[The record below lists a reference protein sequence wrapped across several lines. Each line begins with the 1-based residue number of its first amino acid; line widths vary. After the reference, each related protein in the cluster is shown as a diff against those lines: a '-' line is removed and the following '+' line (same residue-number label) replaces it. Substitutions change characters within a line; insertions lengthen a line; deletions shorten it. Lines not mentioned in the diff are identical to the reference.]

1 VKVQEHAHRVRFL
14 FHLEELGLDDVMDRT
29 QMGAV
34 DGVLG
39 DLLRVAL
46 ELPADRSILRP
57 ALLGQGLR
65 GPGGRASV
73 EAVVHED
80 DAVLLDERP
89 GYETLAFG
97 GDLRRVGDLDALAAV
112 IEGPAVK
119 RAAQAV
125 AFDLSAAEVR
135 AQVGAGLVERRQR
148 AVGATE
154 QHEVRAEVVH
164 GLDLAGADV
173 RREPDDEPALR
184 KRREGES
191 CAHAKN
197 ASRIR
202 RHGHRQK

>member
-1 VKVQEHAHRVRFL
+1 
-14 FHLEELGLDDVMDRT
+14 
-29 QMGAV
+29 
-34 DGVLG
+34 
-39 DLLRVAL
+39 
-46 ELPADRSILRP
+46 
-57 ALLGQGLR
+57 
-65 GPGGRASV
+65 
-73 EAVVHED
+73 VHED
-80 DAVLLDERP
+80 DAVLLDQRP
-89 GYETLAFG
+89 GTNLG
-97 GDLRRVGDLDALAAV
+97 LRRDLRRVGDLDALAAV

-148 AVGATE
+148 TVGATE

-202 RHGHRQK
+202 RHGHGKSD